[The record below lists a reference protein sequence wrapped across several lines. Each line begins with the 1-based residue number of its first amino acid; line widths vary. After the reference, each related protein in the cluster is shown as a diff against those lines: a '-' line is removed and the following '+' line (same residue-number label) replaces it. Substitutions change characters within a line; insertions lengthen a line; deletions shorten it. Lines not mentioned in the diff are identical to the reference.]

1 MLCSPCDSD
10 RLNLPSVLVLN
21 SCGIT
26 CAGDEKE
33 IAAFCAH
40 VSELDLSDNKLED
53 WHEVKFYS
61 AVFWWNVAKIIV
73 LFILLNILLNSTH
86 LRFLFIC
93 FKINVSTL
101 LVVIFQLTWL
111 LLICFFINVKSTEEL
126 YSRHQKVD
134 KTADIETASRALNF
148 LLFH

>member
-1 MLCSPCDSD
+1 MFHFPCDSD

-53 WHEVKFYS
+53 WHEVK
-61 AVFWWNVAKIIV
+61 
-73 LFILLNILLNSTH
+73 
-86 LRFLFIC
+86 
-93 FKINVSTL
+93 L
-101 LVVIFQLTWL
+101 LVRQASKIQTLPHRSFSG
-111 LLICFFINVKSTEEL
+111 VKNTNTCNMG
-126 YSRHQKVD
+126 V
-134 KTADIETASRALNF
+134 KTRKPY
-148 LLFH
+148 

>member
-1 MLCSPCDSD
+1 MSPALNSD

-53 WHEVKFYS
+53 WHEVKFLCCCIVVSS
-61 AVFWWNVAKIIV
+61 AKFWFSLEILVSVSQISDYFSCSLYFFFQLRLIRLQRCRQPTVFWSFYC
-73 LFILLNILLNSTH
+73 LTCFHLLCSFCTTPSPFFTINSH
-86 LRFLFIC
+86 QSCWSLKLRL
-93 FKINVSTL
+93 
-101 LVVIFQLTWL
+101 
-111 LLICFFINVKSTEEL
+111 
-126 YSRHQKVD
+126 
-134 KTADIETASRALNF
+134 
-148 LLFH
+148 

>member
-1 MLCSPCDSD
+1 MFHVPCDSD

-53 WHEVKFYS
+53 WHEVK
-61 AVFWWNVAKIIV
+61 
-73 LFILLNILLNSTH
+73 LLY
-86 LRFLFIC
+86 C
-93 FKINVSTL
+93 
-101 LVVIFQLTWL
+101 
-111 LLICFFINVKSTEEL
+111 
-126 YSRHQKVD
+126 
-134 KTADIETASRALNF
+134 
-148 LLFH
+148 

>member
-1 MLCSPCDSD
+1 M
-10 RLNLPSVLVLN
+10 
-21 SCGIT
+21 
-26 CAGDEKE
+26 
-33 IAAFCAH
+33 
-40 VSELDLSDNKLED
+40 
-53 WHEVKFYS
+53 
-61 AVFWWNVAKIIV
+61 V

-101 LVVIFQLTWL
+101 LVVIFQLTQL

-148 LLFH
+148 LLFHQFTHPIYTYSVLLPQHLLLQIYVKLLEVETKIIKIFLLLKFIPNILECFLILLSLWWFNITDVF

>member
-1 MLCSPCDSD
+1 MFHFPYDSD

-53 WHEVKFYS
+53 WHEVKLSWCWVWVKGSDDSLCYCLCCC
-61 AVFWWNVAKIIV
+61 VCCW
-73 LFILLNILLNSTH
+73 ILALGILVCMSQEKQLTASTG
-86 LRFLFIC
+86 
-93 FKINVSTL
+93 S
-101 LVVIFQLTWL
+101 VVIFQLTLL
-111 LLICFFINVKSTEEL
+111 LLICFSLMWKTLRNFILGIKRL
-126 YSRHQKVD
+126 IRPQ
-134 KTADIETASRALNF
+134 RF
-148 LLFH
+148 RLLTVH

>member
-1 MLCSPCDSD
+1 MFCLPRDSD

-53 WHEVKFYS
+53 WHEVKFLYCCILVKYNNNHCIIYIKS
-61 AVFWWNVAKIIV
+61 AEFWFSLESLVFCM
-73 LFILLNILLNSTH
+73 S
-86 LRFLFIC
+86 
-93 FKINVSTL
+93 
-101 LVVIFQLTWL
+101 Q
-111 LLICFFINVKSTEEL
+111 
-126 YSRHQKVD
+126 D
-134 KTADIETASRALNF
+134 K
-148 LLFH
+148 